1 MNNDTTRKIVSNLP
15 TMITKEYYSRED
27 LESSSTRVD
36 SVNAENSNHRNVR
49 VVLIE
54 DRERSLSRLN
64 LRARPGITL
73 E

>member
-15 TMITKEYYSRED
+15 TMITKEYYSKED
-27 LESSSTRVD
+27 LETSSSRAD
-36 SVNAENSNHRNVR
+36 SENSNHRDVR

-54 DRERSLSRLN
+54 NRERSLSRLN

>member
-27 LESSSTRVD
+27 LESSSSRDD
-36 SVNAENSNHRNVR
+36 SQNTNYRNVR
-49 VVLIE
+49 ETLIE
-54 DRERSLSRLN
+54 NRERSLSRLN

>member
-1 MNNDTTRKIVSNLP
+1 MSNDTTRKIVSNLP

-27 LESSSTRVD
+27 LESSASQGD
-36 SVNAENSNHRNVR
+36 SGNSNHQDVR
-49 VVLIE
+49 VILTE
-54 DRERSLSRLN
+54 NRERSLSRLN

>member
-27 LESSSTRVD
+27 LESSSNKVD
-36 SVNAENSNHRNVR
+36 SENSNHRNVQ

-54 DRERSLSRLN
+54 NRERSLSRLN